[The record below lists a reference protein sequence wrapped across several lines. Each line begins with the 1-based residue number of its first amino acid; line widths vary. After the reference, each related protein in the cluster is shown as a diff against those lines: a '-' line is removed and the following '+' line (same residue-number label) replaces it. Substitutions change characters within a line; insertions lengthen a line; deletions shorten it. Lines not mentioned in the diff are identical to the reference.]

1 MSGVCVGIAGGSG
14 SGKTVLVRK
23 LCRALESGRVVVV
36 KQDDY
41 YRDQSQV
48 SPDERARKNYD
59 HPSAIEFDLLVSHI
73 RDLKNGKP
81 VMTPVYDFVTHNRGA
96 GCREVRPGRLVIVEG
111 ILVLAVPELRELFD
125 LSVFVDQSQ
134 EVRLS
139 RRITRDIRHRGRS
152 RADVLAQFNATTGPM
167 HAAFVEPSRAF
178 ADVIVRGDSSARAE
192 VAALAGR
199 LKSMMD
205 ASGA

>member
-1 MSGVCVGIAGGSG
+1 MPGVCVGIAGGSG

-23 LCRALESGRVVVV
+23 LCRALKGTRVVVV

-59 HPSAIEFDLLVSHI
+59 HPSAIEFDLLVSHV

-81 VMTPVYDFVTHNRGA
+81 VMAPVYDFVTHNRA
-96 GCREVRPGRLVIVEG
+96 GCRAVRPGGLVIVEG
-111 ILVLAVPELRELFD
+111 ILVLAVPELREMLD

-134 EVRLS
+134 DVRLS
-139 RRITRDIRHRGRS
+139 RRITRDIRQRGRS
-152 RADVLAQFNATTGPM
+152 RADVLDQFNATTGPM
-167 HAAFVEPSRAF
+167 HAEYVEPSRAF
-178 ADVIVRGDSSARAE
+178 ADVLVRGDSSARAE

-205 ASGA
+205 AIGP